1 MISSNSTLRRR
12 GSTSYRAREA
22 PRPPL
27 APVTTAHGRSA
38 ATLGTAAAKNKTIII
53 ALDIHGGLMK
63 RKSPYRLYNWLHVIN
78 NDLIYQQLCFSD
90 TNWLGCDDIYG
101 DEDYPDYA
109 YPYSVFDDVGAV
121 FGITKNGLFIQF
133 QNYSIGS
140 YAQGAPRIIVPFT
153 TYKMFSNNLL
163 LRWKIIDLEC
173 EFSDS
178 LPTTYEP
185 QKESVLCGSSY

>member
-1 MISSNSTLRRR
+1 MDFQSH
-12 GSTSYRAREA
+12 Y
-22 PRPPL
+22 
-27 APVTTAHGRSA
+27 
-38 ATLGTAAAKNKTIII
+38 
-53 ALDIHGGLMK
+53 
-63 RKSPYRLYNWLHVIN
+63 Y
-78 NDLIYQQLCFSD
+78 DLIYQQLCFSD
-90 TNWLGCDDIYG
+90 NNWLGCDNIYG

-163 LRWKIIDLEC
+163 LRWEIIDLEC
-173 EFSDS
+173 QFLDS

-185 QKESVLCGSSY
+185 QKESVLCNSTY